1 MKGLI
6 KKVREN
12 KKGFTLAELL
22 VVVAIVGILVAI
34 SIPVF
39 TAQLSKA
46 RKATNQANM
55 RAAKAAA
62 VAQYLTDSADS
73 ASKIEYDYDI
83 STGEASV
90 VTTRKATTETTIE
103 DVDGKEKYNLFSVS
117 IEPSKDGTAS
127 TDKDE
132 INGAI
137 IKLYVGKKS
146 N

>member
-46 RKATNQANM
+46 RKATNQVVHNFFYNITLEDLV
-55 RAAKAAA
+55 KES
-62 VAQYLTDSADS
+62 QSLP
-73 ASKIEYDYDI
+73 K
-83 STGEASV
+83 ST
-90 VTTRKATTETTIE
+90 
-103 DVDGKEKYNLFSVS
+103 N
-117 IEPSKDGTAS
+117 
-127 TDKDE
+127 
-132 INGAI
+132 
-137 IKLYVGKKS
+137 
-146 N
+146 